1 MSRRLAGTQSC
12 GTILDIPIYPHHQ
25 RPDGLL
31 AMLLNRNTL
40 LVLICLYITLAHVA
54 RSTLPNNILTC
65 SSTRHCQPPPSS
77 ASWQPPRP
85 PNQFTVVRPS
95 QLAFLSMGSSSATVR
110 PGWAHS
116 NVQRGRCVQTDDDDD
131 GNHGGGGGG
140 IGVATLAATTRTLP
154 RAPRPLCATRRRRRQ
169 LQQSAACATRKSC
182 TFTSVSQHRPPL
194 PQLHLRSAE
203 PPHLHLR
210 PA

>member
-1 MSRRLAGTQSC
+1 
-12 GTILDIPIYPHHQ
+12 
-25 RPDGLL
+25 LL

-54 RSTLPNNILTC
+54 RSTLPNTILTC
-65 SSTRHCQPPPSS
+65 SRTRSCQPPPSS

-95 QLAFLSMGSSSATVR
+95 QLAFLAMCSSSATVR

-116 NVQRGRCVQTDDDDD
+116 NVQRSNCVQHDDDDD
-131 GNHGGGGGG
+131 GNHGGGDND
-140 IGVATLAATTRTLP
+140 ICVATMAATTTTLP

-182 TFTSVSQHRPPL
+182 QHH
-194 PQLHLRSAE
+194 QHNNSNNNSNKSNNVVLRHEQHTHIHIHNIEGPNEYIQNWSTN
-203 PPHLHLR
+203 
-210 PA
+210 